1 MEDEPVILVLISL
14 VLRRAGY
21 QVVPTETAAEA
32 LNFVNRSSGRID
44 LILTDL
50 SMPGMNGAQLVKS
63 ILVRSPNS
71 QVLYMTGHSP
81 ATAIESGVPEG
92 ADIIRKPFL
101 PRDLV
106 ARVHRALAAFNSLPQ
121 EFGTG

>member
-1 MEDEPVILVLISL
+1 MEDEPALLVLISL

-32 LNFVNRSSGRID
+32 LNFVNRLSGRID

-50 SMPGMNGAQLVKS
+50 SMPGMNGAQLVES
-63 ILVRSPNS
+63 IRVISPYS
-71 QVLYMTGHSP
+71 RVLYMTGHSP
-81 ATAIESGVPEG
+81 STAIESGVPEG
-92 ADIIRKPFL
+92 ADIMRKPFL

-106 ARVHRALAAFNSLPQ
+106 ARVRRALAAFTSAAC
-121 EFGTG
+121 